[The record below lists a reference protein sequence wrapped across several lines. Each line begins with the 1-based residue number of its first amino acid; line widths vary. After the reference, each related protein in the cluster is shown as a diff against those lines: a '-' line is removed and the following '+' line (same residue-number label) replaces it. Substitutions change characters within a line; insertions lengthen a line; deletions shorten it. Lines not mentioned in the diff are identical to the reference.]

1 MKSFLQLVA
10 ETLLQRYS
18 NNLSGLTVVF
28 PGKRASLFLDQALA
42 EASSVPVWSP
52 TYKTISEIFEEAS
65 AYKVCEPVESVCRL
79 YRAYSHHVTNPKTL
93 DQFYSWGEILLA
105 DFDDLDKHLVDVHQL
120 FANIRDLHQLD
131 DTSYITPE
139 QEEALRAFFSNFSL
153 QNNSELKEHFL
164 HLWEKMPAIYD
175 ELNASMRQDGVLYEG
190 AIQRAVVTAKK
201 GILVSDA
208 TSYVFV
214 GFNVLNAVEQ
224 ALFDNLQHLGKALFF
239 WDYDMSYV
247 KPNSH
252 EYHEAG
258 YFLRQNLERYGNE
271 LSPEC
276 FDNFREPK
284 QLDYVVSSS
293 ENAQA
298 RFIPQWL
305 SHHLTE
311 CENQTAIVLC
321 NEQLLQPVL
330 HSLPNPKM
338 PVNVTMGF
346 PLSDT
351 SVYSFILELAT
362 LQIEGYD
369 AASDSFRYAS
379 LRSMISHP
387 YIRYIDEGCWKR
399 RSEGGV
405 ALLSYLQEMLMQL
418 AKHISGDMIAQ
429 EALYRVY
436 TRLNR
441 LVDLM
446 SGTDPLLCVND
457 VTLLRVLRSILQ
469 SETLPFHGEPAI
481 GLQLM
486 GVLETRALDFKNIL
500 MLSVGEG
507 YLPKNVSDSSFIPY
521 YLRDAFGLTTLRHK
535 IAVYAYYFYRLIQRA
550 EHVTFVYNESNA
562 GTRQNEMSRFLRQLL
577 AETDLPIRQYKLQAS
592 SVVTLPSPIIK
603 QKTPEIVEQLIKRYD
618 NRGKVGKERRFLSP
632 SALNT
637 YTTCSLKFYYRY
649 IEEIRVD
656 PDPQDGLDA
665 ILFGEVFH
673 RAAELLYHQL
683 ISAGDVIR
691 MQDIDTFLEMDGQ
704 RIEPFVRQ
712 AFREKFF
719 MERREDYRGILY
731 IAYRVIHTYLLQ
743 LLRHD
748 RRHTPFRVLGLEVPQ
763 IITMKIGDLE
773 VDTGGIVDR
782 LDLVSDENVMGGQA
796 IRVVDY
802 KTGGRPEVVSS
813 LDRLFFET
821 DQKSHYYFQTILYSM
836 IVAEQRGMA
845 VTPCLFFVHKSGSE
859 DYSPKLKLGGQII
872 HDVRQPFSKEQDE
885 LALSDAFMDNLR
897 HLIAEIFDVTKPFC
911 QTNQENACEN
921 CEFRQICSR

>member
-1 MKSFLQLVA
+1 MKTFLQLVA
-10 ETLLQRYS
+10 ETLLQRYG

-42 EASSVPVWSP
+42 EVSPVPVWSP
-52 TYKTISEIFEEAS
+52 AYKTISEIFEQAS
-65 AYKVCEPVESVCRL
+65 AYKVCEPVESISRL
-79 YRAYSHHVTNPKTL
+79 YRAYSRHVTNPQTL

-105 DFDDLDKHLVDVHQL
+105 DFDDLDKHLVDVHQI

-139 QEEALRAFFSNFSL
+139 QEEALRSFFSNFSL
-153 QNNSELKEHFL
+153 QDNSELKEHFL

-175 ELNASMRQDGVLYEG
+175 DLNESMRRDGLLYEG
-190 AIQRAVVTAKK
+190 AMQRAVVTANNE
-201 GILVSDA
+201 LLLSD
-208 TSYVFV
+208 TTNYIFV

-224 ALFDNLQHLGKALFF
+224 ALFDNLQHHGKALFF
-239 WDYDMSYV
+239 WDYDISYV
-247 KPNSH
+247 KPTNH

-271 LSPEC
+271 LPPEC
-276 FDNFREPK
+276 FDSFKEPK
-284 QLDYVVSSS
+284 QLDYVVASS

-298 RFIPQWL
+298 RLIPQWL
-305 SHHLTE
+305 SNNLTE
-311 CENQTAIVLC
+311 RENQTAIVLC

-330 HSLPNPKM
+330 HSLPDPKM

-351 SVYSFILELAT
+351 SVYSFVLALAT
-362 LQIEGYD
+362 FQVEADDLSND
-369 AASDSFRYAS
+369 ASRYSD
-379 LRSMISHP
+379 LRAITSHP
-387 YIRYIDEGCWKR
+387 YIRYIDESCWKR
-399 RSEGGV
+399 KSGGGV
-405 ALLSYLQEMLMQL
+405 ALLLYIQEILTLL

-446 SGTDPLLCVND
+446 SGATPLLCVND
-457 VTLLRVLRSILQ
+457 TTLLRVLRSILRT
-469 SETLPFHGEPAI
+469 ETLPFHGEPAI

-550 EHVTFVYNESNA
+550 EHVTFVFNESNA

-577 AETDLPIRQYKLQAS
+577 AETDLPIRQYQLQAPS
-592 SVVTLPSPIIK
+592 DVTLPSPIIK
-603 QKTPEIVEQLIKRYD
+603 EKTPEVIQLLKKYD
-618 NRGKVGKERRFLSP
+618 NKGKTGKERRFLSP

-649 IEEIRVD
+649 VEGIRVD

-673 RAAELLYHQL
+673 RAAELLYFQL
-683 ISAGDVIR
+683 VSAGDVIR
-691 MQDIDTFLEMDGQ
+691 KQDIDNFLEMDGQ
-704 RIEPFVRQ
+704 RIEPFVRK
-712 AFREKFF
+712 AFQEKFF
-719 MERREDYRGILY
+719 MGRREDYRGILY

-748 RRHTPFRVLGLEVPQ
+748 RRHTPFRILGLEVPQ
-763 IITMKIGDLE
+763 VTTMTIGE
-773 VDTGGIVDR
+773 MEIDTGGVIDR
-782 LDLVSDENVMGGQA
+782 LDLITDENVMGGQT

-802 KTGGRPEVVSS
+802 KTGGRPEAVSS
-813 LDRLFFET
+813 LDRLFYET
-821 DQKSHYYFQTILYSM
+821 DQKSHYFFQTILYSI

-845 VTPCLFFVHKSGSE
+845 VTPCLFFVHKSGAE

-872 HDVRQPFSKEQDE
+872 QDVRQPLSKEPDSV
-885 LALSDAFMDNLR
+885 ALSDAFSD
-897 HLIAEIFDVTKPFC
+897 HLKQLITEIFDISTPFT
-911 QTNQENACEN
+911 QTQQESSCES
-921 CEFRQICSR
+921 CEFRQFCYR